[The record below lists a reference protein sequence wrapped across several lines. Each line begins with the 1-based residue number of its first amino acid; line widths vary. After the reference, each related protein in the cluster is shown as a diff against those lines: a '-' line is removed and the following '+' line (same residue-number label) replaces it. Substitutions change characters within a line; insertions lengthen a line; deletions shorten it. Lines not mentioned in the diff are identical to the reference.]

1 MLATDSVRK
10 LSPWGSDILMCLP
23 IFAILFHFLLQ
34 FHKYASNAYSILL
47 FDFFKKKLNLSVL
60 YFLLRTRLV
69 LSPYTIVEK
78 KREEKWKEGLIEL
91 VKKRQ

>member
-47 FDFFKKKLNLSVL
+47 FDFFKKKIK
-60 YFLLRTRLV
+60 LV
-69 LSPYTIVEK
+69 SAVFFAAHKACFVTIYYHEK
-78 KREEKWKEGLIEL
+78 KKEKRSG
-91 VKKRQ
+91 KKDSLNW